1 MELVLYKTADENSK
15 LEKTLSEEVS
25 LVGALKDG
33 CSITAPSIMLQQN
46 PIGYNYA
53 YIPAFNRYYY
63 IKNVTVVRKN
73 IFMITLSVDVL
84 MSFKDEIKELSGV
97 VSRLTSGSPYA
108 ERDVLC
114 SVKETH
120 RRIDFP
126 ETPFT
131 ADGTYILVAQG
142 GEETVTSSGGNT
154 DSGSGGTTDS
164 GGTGGG
170 TGGGTSGTTDSGGDG
185 F

>member
-73 IFMITLSVDVL
+73 IFMISLSVDVL
-84 MSFKDEIKELSGV
+84 MSFKNEIKELSGV

-108 ERDVLC
+108 DRDVLC

-126 ETPFT
+126 KTPFT
-131 ADGTYILVAQG
+131 ANGTYILVAQG
-142 GEETVTSSGGNT
+142 GEETVTASGGNT

-164 GGTGGG
+164 GSG
-170 TGGGTSGTTDSGGDG
+170 GTTDSGSTNEDG

>member
-1 MELVLYKTADENSK
+1 MELLLYKTVDENSK

-33 CSITAPSIMLQQN
+33 CSIVSPNIMIQTN

-53 YIPAFNRYYY
+53 YIPEFGRYYF

-73 IFMITLSVDVL
+73 MFLVNLNVDVL
-84 MSFKDEIKELSGV
+84 MSFKDEIKELSGI

-108 ERDVLC
+108 NRDVLC

-120 RRIDFP
+120 KRIDFP

-131 ADGTYILVAQG
+131 ENGTYVLIAKG
-142 GEETVTSSGGNT
+142 GY
-154 DSGSGGTTDS
+154 
-164 GGTGGG
+164 
-170 TGGGTSGTTDSGGDG
+170 
-185 F
+185 

>member
-73 IFMITLSVDVL
+73 IFMIGLKVDVL

-97 VSRLTSGSPYA
+97 VSRLTSGSAYA
-108 ERDVLC
+108 SRDLLVSC
-114 SVKETH
+114 KEEC
-120 RRIDFP
+120 REFDFGA
-126 ETPFT
+126 TPFKR
-131 ADGTYILVAQG
+131 DGTYVLIAQG
-142 GEETVTSSGGNT
+142 GDVNG
-154 DSGSGGTTDS
+154 
-164 GGTGGG
+164 
-170 TGGGTSGTTDSGGDG
+170 
-185 F
+185 

>member
-63 IKNVTVVRKN
+63 IKNVTVIRKN
-73 IFMITLSVDVL
+73 IFMISLAVDVL
-84 MSFKDEIKELSGV
+84 MSFKNEIKELSGV

-108 ERDVLC
+108 DRDVLC

-131 ADGTYILVAQG
+131 ANGTYILVAQG
-142 GEETVTSSGGNT
+142 GEETVTASGSGSGNT

-170 TGGGTSGTTDSGGDG
+170 TTDSGGTNEDG

>member
-73 IFMITLSVDVL
+73 IFMISLSVDVL

-108 ERDVLC
+108 DRDVLC

-131 ADGTYILVAQG
+131 ANGTYILVAQG
-142 GEETVTSSGGNT
+142 GEEIVTASGGNT

-164 GGTGGG
+164 GGTD
-170 TGGGTSGTTDSGGDG
+170 SGSTDSGSTDEDG